1 MNPAKA
7 DESSQ
12 RPHAWRHDLM
22 RPEMRGQGILTQG
35 ERLLVCTKPATCS
48 NSEGKKPEMYLT
60 FNSRWIGEV
69 ACAPLDIPSSE
80 DGTVGGGEHIRD
92 GQIRFSGLSRSNEV
106 GETLLLATRSDPKK
120 PLQGAHSGVLNPPAY
135 GGDDEKRNDRG
146 LPKQCKV
153 GDALTPYWGTGAPGR
168 TRQKVGSRARQ
179 SQRQRSGSRRGKP
192 SPSPRE
198 I

>member
-1 MNPAKA
+1 MA
-7 DESSQ
+7 
-12 RPHAWRHDLM
+12 
-22 RPEMRGQGILTQG
+22 
-35 ERLLVCTKPATCS
+35 CT
-48 NSEGKKPEMYLT
+48 L
-60 FNSRWIGEV
+60 
-69 ACAPLDIPSSE
+69 LDIPSSE

-92 GQIRFSGLSRSNEV
+92 GQIGFSGLSRSNEV

-135 GGDDEKRNDRG
+135 GGDDKKRNDRG

-179 SQRQRSGSRRGKP
+179 SQRRRSGRRRGKP

-198 I
+198 IQT